1 MNLDKL
7 DSFLASQARPFSIYV
22 LVIAIF
28 ACCFI
33 PATSNEALGIA
44 GTVVVGY
51 GAARTV
57 EKVRGVTSASPTAP
71 PGASP

>member
-1 MNLDKL
+1 MDLDKL
-7 DSFLASQARPFSIYV
+7 DSILASQARPFSIYV

-33 PATSNEALGIA
+33 PATSSEALGIA

-57 EKVRGVTSASPTAP
+57 EKVRGVASSGSTSPG
-71 PGASP
+71 GASP